1 MTPTI
6 AFVRSP
12 GSTFNH
18 AISSH
23 PEKHTIDV
31 ELVCSQHEQY
41 VSALIESGI
50 EVIKFPPLENCPD
63 ATFVEDTTVV
73 FDHVAVACPNKEKS
87 RQEEG
92 TSIHAEIKKY
102 RPLKTLPQ
110 SITLDGGDVL
120 NTEEKLF
127 VGISSRTNRQAVD
140 ALAEFAKKPVV
151 PVEVHSALHL
161 KTAATYLG
169 NNLLVLDSSSID
181 TTALTGFK
189 WIDTGEADR
198 YAANCISI
206 GNTVLVARG
215 FPRVADKIRAEGFN
229 TVELD
234 MSEFEKADG
243 ALTCL
248 SIIFKKSAEVLD
260 SSSTGTGDKH

>member
-92 TSIHAEIKKY
+92 TSIHA
-102 RPLKTLPQ
+102 
-110 SITLDGGDVL
+110 
-120 NTEEKLF
+120 
-127 VGISSRTNRQAVD
+127 
-140 ALAEFAKKPVV
+140 
-151 PVEVHSALHL
+151 
-161 KTAATYLG
+161 
-169 NNLLVLDSSSID
+169 
-181 TTALTGFK
+181 
-189 WIDTGEADR
+189 
-198 YAANCISI
+198 
-206 GNTVLVARG
+206 
-215 FPRVADKIRAEGFN
+215 
-229 TVELD
+229 
-234 MSEFEKADG
+234 
-243 ALTCL
+243 
-248 SIIFKKSAEVLD
+248 
-260 SSSTGTGDKH
+260 